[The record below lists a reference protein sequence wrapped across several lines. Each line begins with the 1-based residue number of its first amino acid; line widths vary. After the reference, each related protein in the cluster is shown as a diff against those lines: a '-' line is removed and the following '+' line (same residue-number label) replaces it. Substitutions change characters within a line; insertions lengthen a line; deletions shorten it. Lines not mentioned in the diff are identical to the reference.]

1 MFGLKDPESHK
12 LYRKTTALDVND
24 ETFAKA
30 LADVARCNHAPEEHE
45 QIKGQVKVEGKWR
58 KRSEMASAWTAK
70 LANHVL
76 KSAEA
81 AIYKEETED
90 EDVLVSPRRH
100 RPRGQL
106 RKRHLIG
113 KTWTRS
119 IDVGRFQSKQKE
131 QS

>member
-1 MFGLKDPESHK
+1 MHVRPEGPRVPQAVQKDD
-12 LYRKTTALDVND
+12 ALDVND

-45 QIKGQVKVEGKWR
+45 QIKGHVKVEGKWR

-90 EDVLVSPRRH
+90 EDVLVSLPVDS
-100 RPRGQL
+100 P
-106 RKRHLIG
+106 
-113 KTWTRS
+113 TTPTTRA
-119 IDVGRFQSKQKE
+119 IE
-131 QS
+131 EENI